1 MRTGYDHL
9 VLVAPFVVI
18 SAIGLALAYGLP
30 KYAASHVPQETKKM
44 ITSKIAESKSGR
56 VERAVFGAGCF
67 WGVEA
72 AFRQTPGVLS
82 TEVGYAGGTVINP
95 TYEQV
100 CTDTTGH
107 AEVVAVE
114 FDPGQVTYEQL
125 LDVFFANHNPTQ
137 LNRQGPDFG
146 KQYRSVVFYADET
159 QKTAAESAKERLAA
173 SGKISKPIVTQ
184 IAPLTTY
191 FPAEDYH
198 QQYLEKRGLASCH
211 L

>member
-9 VLVAPFVVI
+9 VFVAPLVVI
-18 SAIGLALAYGLP
+18 TAVGLALAYGLP
-30 KYAASHVPQETKKM
+30 KYAATTVPQETKKM
-44 ITSKIAESKSGR
+44 ITNKIAESKSGR

-82 TEVGYAGGTVINP
+82 TEVGYAGGTVMNP

-100 CTDTTGH
+100 CTNTTGH

-114 FDPGQVTYEQL
+114 FDPGQVTFEQL

-146 KQYRSVVFYADET
+146 KQYRSVVYYDGDA
-159 QKTAAESAKERLAA
+159 QKTAAVAAKDRLTA
-173 SGKISKPIVTQ
+173 SGKFAKPIVTE

-191 FPAEDYH
+191 FAAEGYH